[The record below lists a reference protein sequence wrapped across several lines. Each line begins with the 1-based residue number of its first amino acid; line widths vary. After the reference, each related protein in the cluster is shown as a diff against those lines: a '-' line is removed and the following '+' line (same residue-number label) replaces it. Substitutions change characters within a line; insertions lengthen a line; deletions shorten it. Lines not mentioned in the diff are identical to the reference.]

1 MDSRIRPLGLPG
13 HSLQVPASIMRPP
26 PLFLRAC
33 SPALE
38 RGYPRTPKCAR
49 CRNHG
54 VVSALKGHKRF
65 CRWKDCVC
73 AKCTLIA
80 ERQRVMA
87 AQVALRRQQAQE
99 ESEARDFEGFGT
111 ENPKDDDK
119 SSKYNFYNGLLG
131 RPFFAGHAAGSLS
144 SNDKKDLSPSRDG
157 TVFSPDES
165 ASPSPPS
172 PHTES
177 PRSSP
182 ASDPE
187 SGCETEKAND
197 SSGRDRDPTD
207 IMAKIFPHHK
217 RDTLDS
223 IVRTCRGD
231 VVRSIELLMS
241 SKEPQIDLETVAPS
255 PQPSAL
261 GSSVGVPA
269 AVGALGTKS
278 AFSPLHLPPAA
289 PVGEGLY
296 GLSPRLGVG
305 PLRLTYTSSSGGMAG
320 FMSPYVTSGLMP
332 MFPLRPP
339 LDTYSFPGMIR
350 DFSYLPSKEALC
362 STGLYARVN
371 SE

>member
-1 MDSRIRPLGLPG
+1 
-13 HSLQVPASIMRPP
+13 
-26 PLFLRAC
+26 
-33 SPALE
+33 
-38 RGYPRTPKCAR
+38 
-49 CRNHG
+49 
-54 VVSALKGHKRF
+54 
-65 CRWKDCVC
+65 
-73 AKCTLIA
+73 
-80 ERQRVMA
+80 
-87 AQVALRRQQAQE
+87 
-99 ESEARDFEGFGT
+99 
-111 ENPKDDDK
+111 
-119 SSKYNFYNGLLG
+119 
-131 RPFFAGHAAGSLS
+131 
-144 SNDKKDLSPSRDG
+144 
-157 TVFSPDES
+157 
-165 ASPSPPS
+165 
-172 PHTES
+172 
-177 PRSSP
+177 
-182 ASDPE
+182 
-187 SGCETEKAND
+187 
-197 SSGRDRDPTD
+197 
-207 IMAKIFPHHK
+207 MAKIFPHHK

-371 SE
+371 SEK